1 MWKKRLTAF
10 ILILAAVGVGY
21 FADLRLGKKSDFP
34 FVNVTVSHSKY
45 KLGLD
50 LNGGSHLVYKADT
63 SKLTGSDV
71 SDAMT
76 ALRDVIERRVNLFGV
91 SEPIV
96 QTEKGGLVGGGEDR
110 LVVELP
116 GVTDVKKAIEL
127 IGQTPNLEFK
137 LVRESV
143 KDLSQEELKNK
154 TLDEVFEATA
164 LTGRFLEKA
173 RLDFDQRTGEP
184 MVTLTFNS
192 EGQKMFSKIT
202 KENIN
207 KVLAIF
213 LDGQPI
219 STPVIRQEITSGDAT
234 ISGGFKVAEAKELAR
249 NLNYGALS
257 VPIELVSTQTI
268 GASLG
273 ENALNAGVKSG
284 LIAFFIIS
292 VFLIIWYRL
301 PGVVAVVSLSVYVL
315 INLVIFKYM
324 VTLTAAGIAGFILS
338 IGMAV
343 DANILIFERMK
354 EELAKGHALPDAV
367 KEGFARAWT
376 SIRDSNLSS
385 IITAIILY
393 WFAST
398 SLIKGF
404 ALVFFI
410 GVVTSMF
417 TAIVMSRT
425 FLGAL
430 GVKGEGKFSKFLFG
444 SGFFK
449 KTNN

>member
-21 FADLRLGKKSDFP
+21 FADLRLAKKSDFP
-34 FVNVTVSHSKY
+34 FVSVSVLHSKY

-192 EGQKMFSKIT
+192 E
-202 KENIN
+202 
-207 KVLAIF
+207 
-213 LDGQPI
+213 DQP
-219 STPVIRQEITSGDAT
+219 TCV
-234 ISGGFKVAEAKELAR
+234 
-249 NLNYGALS
+249 
-257 VPIELVSTQTI
+257 
-268 GASLG
+268 
-273 ENALNAGVKSG
+273 GV
-284 LIAFFIIS
+284 
-292 VFLIIWYRL
+292 
-301 PGVVAVVSLSVYVL
+301 
-315 INLVIFKYM
+315 
-324 VTLTAAGIAGFILS
+324 
-338 IGMAV
+338 
-343 DANILIFERMK
+343 
-354 EELAKGHALPDAV
+354 
-367 KEGFARAWT
+367 
-376 SIRDSNLSS
+376 
-385 IITAIILY
+385 TAIQIPP
-393 WFAST
+393 
-398 SLIKGF
+398 
-404 ALVFFI
+404 
-410 GVVTSMF
+410 
-417 TAIVMSRT
+417 R
-425 FLGAL
+425 
-430 GVKGEGKFSKFLFG
+430 
-444 SGFFK
+444 
-449 KTNN
+449 